1 MTSKE
6 LIVFT
11 DSGDTIVDEAT
22 QVRDARGIVQ
32 EAGFIPGA
40 DGVLRQLHEEGFTV
54 ALVADGE
61 WESFRNVYERSGL
74 DDCFD
79 AWVVSEVVGEQKPA
93 PSMFDTAMR
102 ALGLTDADRHRVVM
116 VGNNLKKDVAG
127 ANRQGFISVWLDWSP
142 RYFHAVEESDWQ
154 PDYTVHTPAELYEL
168 LHRLDAELTAQKQ
181 AVRDRLERL
190 VRAFQPILYEDDE
203 VFLRNMRERNLA
215 GDDLRRYR
223 HWEWTQGVGLYGLW
237 RLYLRTREG
246 ALLDTLT
253 RFFDAQLTIG
263 FPALNVN
270 TIAPFLTMALVGE
283 HLGEERYLAPCR
295 ETAAWIMASFPR
307 TEEGG
312 FQHTTSDSL
321 NEQELWDDTLF
332 MTVLFL
338 ATMGRIEGREDY
350 LAEARRQ
357 FLLHEKYLADP
368 VTGLWYHGW
377 TFRGRHNFARAFW
390 GRGNSWVTMAIPELL
405 RITDGDAA
413 VRERLGAALRH
424 QAESLVRCQS
434 PEGMWHTLVDDPA
447 SYVESSA
454 TCGFGYGL
462 MRGVRMG
469 LLPPAFEKA
478 AWRALPPMLD
488 NIGDD
493 GVVRQVS
500 YGTPMG
506 RESRDFYRN
515 IEIKPMPYG
524 QAMAMLF
531 LNECLG

>member
-1 MTSKE
+1 MNYNEIAQRVMS
-6 LIVFT
+6 
-11 DSGDTIVDEAT
+11 
-22 QVRDARGIVQ
+22 R
-32 EAGFIPGA
+32 
-40 DGVLRQLHEEGFTV
+40 
-54 ALVADGE
+54 LVATRDGGAGNPEDHMNLSTWE
-61 WESFRNVYERSGL
+61 WPQGVAMYAMMKVYQSTRN
-74 DDCFD
+74 
-79 AWVVSEVVGEQKPA
+79 
-93 PSMFDTAMR
+93 
-102 ALGLTDADRHRVVM
+102 
-116 VGNNLKKDVAG
+116 
-127 ANRQGFISVWLDWSP
+127 
-142 RYFHAVEESDWQ
+142 ESDLQDIKAWYAAHIRRGL
-154 PDYTVHTPAELYEL
+154 PVRNINTTAPMLAMTMLYEETKDETYRPL
-168 LHRLDAELTAQKQ
+168 
-181 AVRDRLERL
+181 
-190 VRAFQPILYEDDE
+190 IEDWANW
-203 VFLRNMRERNLA
+203 VM
-215 GDDLRRYR
+215 
-223 HWEWTQGVGLYGLW
+223 TGL
-237 RLYLRTREG
+237 
-246 ALLDTLT
+246 
-253 RFFDAQLTIG
+253 
-263 FPALNVN
+263 
-270 TIAPFLTMALVGE
+270 
-283 HLGEERYLAPCR
+283 
-295 ETAAWIMASFPR
+295 PR

-312 FQHTTSDSL
+312 FQHITTHDV
-321 NEQELWDDTLF
+321 NEQQLWDDTLF

-357 FLLHEKYLADP
+357 FQLHEKYLADP

-413 VRERLGAALRH
+413 VRERLGAALRR